1 MCKKQNETSAQENAA
16 EEIALE
22 FVSSDNLLTDPLGS
36 YTGTPADEAGEVPT
50 QDVDDL

>member
-1 MCKKQNETSAQENAA
+1 MCKKQNETPADKNTA

-22 FVSSDNLLTDPLGS
+22 FVSRDNLLTDPLGS
-36 YTGTPADEAGEVPT
+36 YTGTPTDEAGEVPT

>member
-1 MCKKQNETSAQENAA
+1 MCKKEDKKTAAQNAA

-22 FVSSDNLLTDPLGS
+22 FVSRDNVQTDPLGS
-36 YTGTPADEAGEVPT
+36 YTGTPAEEAGEVPT